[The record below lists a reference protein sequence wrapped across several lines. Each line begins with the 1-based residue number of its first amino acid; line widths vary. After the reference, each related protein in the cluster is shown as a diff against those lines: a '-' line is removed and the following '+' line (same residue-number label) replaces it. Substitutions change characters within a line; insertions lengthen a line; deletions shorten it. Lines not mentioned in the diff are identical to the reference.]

1 MTLNLVNIVSN
12 LPMLAPLGGRE
23 GLYDYIHND
32 CRCDGAEVISCPPYG
47 TDIVKGSAVGYHL
60 MFYPNWIDFYNGNTE
75 YLNKHFGSEKTWR
88 EYYCCA
94 DAAGFERQIIEDMD
108 RAEALGA
115 KYAVFHCADI
125 SNEEVLGNYA
135 LHTNEEVIRATAAL
149 INRVM
154 RGRKYS
160 FTLLFENL
168 FVPGMTLINSAETEL
183 MLSLVEY
190 ENKGIM
196 LDTGHLMAALRLNGL
211 LTAQKEEGAADAI
224 LNVVAAHWRVKKH
237 ILGIHLHKCSL
248 NMPIE
253 EYTKVITPAESFD
266 ERSAQS
272 YARIMA
278 LDTHSPL
285 ETDAMRRVIDA
296 IAPRYIV
303 HELSARTPAE
313 KAEAVRMQLKSLRGC
328 CQ

>member
-1 MTLNLVNIVSN
+1 
-12 LPMLAPLGGRE
+12 
-23 GLYDYIHND
+23 
-32 CRCDGAEVISCPPYG
+32 
-47 TDIVKGSAVGYHL
+47 

-94 DAAGFERQIIEDMD
+94 DAAGVERQIIEDMD
-108 RAEALGA
+108 RAEALDA

-211 LTAQKEEGAADAI
+211 LTAQKEEGAADDI

-266 ERSAQS
+266 ERSSQS

-285 ETDAMRRVIDA
+285 ETDAMCRVIDA

>member
-1 MTLNLVNIVSN
+1 
-12 LPMLAPLGGRE
+12 
-23 GLYDYIHND
+23 
-32 CRCDGAEVISCPPYG
+32 
-47 TDIVKGSAVGYHL
+47 
-60 MFYPNWIDFYNGNTE
+60 
-75 YLNKHFGSEKTWR
+75 
-88 EYYCCA
+88 
-94 DAAGFERQIIEDMD
+94 
-108 RAEALGA
+108 
-115 KYAVFHCADI
+115 
-125 SNEEVLGNYA
+125 
-135 LHTNEEVIRATAAL
+135 
-149 INRVM
+149 
-154 RGRKYS
+154 
-160 FTLLFENL
+160 
-168 FVPGMTLINSAETEL
+168 

-278 LDTHSPL
+278 LDAHSPL

-328 CQ
+328 CP

>member
-1 MTLNLVNIVSN
+1 M
-12 LPMLAPLGGRE
+12 
-23 GLYDYIHND
+23 
-32 CRCDGAEVISCPPYG
+32 
-47 TDIVKGSAVGYHL
+47 
-60 MFYPNWIDFYNGNTE
+60 
-75 YLNKHFGSEKTWR
+75 
-88 EYYCCA
+88 
-94 DAAGFERQIIEDMD
+94 
-108 RAEALGA
+108 
-115 KYAVFHCADI
+115 
-125 SNEEVLGNYA
+125 LGNYA

-253 EYTKVITPAESFD
+253 EYTKVIIPAESFD
-266 ERSAQS
+266 ERSAQR
-272 YARIMA
+272 YARIMT
-278 LDTHSPL
+278 LDAHSPL

-328 CQ
+328 CP